1 MRKHLVFPQYIKYN
15 PSWIMVAVLYKTFC
29 CDLRYGIGYMCFVS
43 SSSAPPV
50 KNITDFIQ
58 KISNIHYYT
67 QRILGRTGISPA
79 PRLRLVGGRPGG
91 LFVFGGNMI
100 SLLTSGGMKISSG
113 SGTGSVTPF
122 VVSFH
127 VFFR

>member
-1 MRKHLVFPQYIKYN
+1 MR
-15 PSWIMVAVLYKTFC
+15 
-29 CDLRYGIGYMCFVS
+29 
-43 SSSAPPV
+43 
-50 KNITDFIQ
+50 
-58 KISNIHYYT
+58 
-67 QRILGRTGISPA
+67 LGRTGISPA
-79 PRLRLVGGRPGG
+79 ERLRLVGGRPGG

-100 SLLTSGGMKISSG
+100 RSLTSEGMKRSCG